1 MVGSGGGVLLSS
13 RKVGAVRAAAAVE
26 QGEHVGSTAERPGT
40 VSAHPD
46 APAQRGGPPSGD
58 GDLQP
63 AHPRWR
69 RALRWVLAL
78 LAIAAISIA
87 TGIGTASA
95 EGNLGP
101 HRAQYDV
108 TWDDRISVDLGP
120 LGALVVDSPLPLSL
134 GAHVVVL
141 EIPWAQGGSAQPLTG
156 QVLAADLDQY
166 VQFFSAPQATIEV
179 AARALAADAARRA
192 AATGL
197 TLTVIAVGGSR
208 LLGRRRRRLR
218 RGRLRRLPGFRTG
231 CRLGRSSRGGG
242 SRGGCCGSRGSLAR
256 LDLGGGG
263 TVGRL
268 ERHVVGDVR
277 LHAHEL
283 VERDAVQVGERDE
296 VARVGRRLGA
306 LPLRHGLARQ
316 PQPRGQ
322 LLLAEALLA
331 PHLG

>member
-13 RKVGAVRAAAAVE
+13 RKVGAVRAAAGAE

-141 EIPWAQGGSAQPLTG
+141 EIPWAQDGSAQPLTG

-208 LLGRRRRRLR
+208 LLGRRRRAEIARALR
-218 RGRLRRLPGFRTG
+218 PAAWP
-231 CRLGRSSRGGG
+231 
-242 SRGGCCGSRGSLAR
+242 LAA
-256 LDLGGGG
+256 GV
-263 TVGRL
+263 T
-268 ERHVVGDVR
+268 VVGV
-277 LHAHEL
+277 L
-283 VERDAVQVGERDE
+283 AVT
-296 VARVGRRLGA
+296 
-306 LPLRHGLARQ
+306 
-316 PQPRGQ
+316 
-322 LLLAEALLA
+322 ALLA
-331 PHLG
+331 RPDRPGGSSSRVFDGTALEGAVITGRLSGVVDTVGGQIIDAYEANEAFYALAARNVRACAGRCA